1 MVDEAPILVV
11 AGLGNPGLRY
21 ARTWHNLGYM
31 ALDFWA
37 ESKNLSFKPGRGD
50 YTYLEYRKSAGVIT
64 FLKPTSFMN
73 LSGVPVG
80 QFTRFRKFQ
89 PENVLIVCDDVALP
103 LGVMRIR
110 KTGSSGG
117 HKGLDSIIAN
127 LSSESVRRLRLGIF
141 TEGWLGEL
149 SDYVLARIPEQL
161 EDSVRT
167 ILNNCVD
174 AIDCIINEGVT
185 RAMNRFNRNLLDDEQ
200 EPGNE
205 EGGDN
210 IK

>member
-1 MVDEAPILVV
+1 MVDETPILVV

-37 ESKNLSFKPGRGD
+37 ESKNLTFRPGRGD
-50 YTYLEYRKSAGVIT
+50 YTYLEHRTSAGVIT

-80 QFTRFRKFQ
+80 QITRYRKYQ

-103 LGVMRIR
+103 LGVIRIR

-117 HKGLDSIIAN
+117 HKGLDSIIADLN
-127 LSSESVRRLRLGIF
+127 SESVPRLRLGIF
-141 TEGWLGEL
+141 TEGWRGEL

-161 EDSVRT
+161 EDPVRM
-167 ILNNCVD
+167 ILNNCVE
-174 AIDCIINEGVT
+174 AINCIIHEGVS
-185 RAMNRFNRNLLDDEQ
+185 RAMNRFNRNLLTNEQ
-200 EPGNE
+200 EPGND
-205 EGGDN
+205 EGGD
-210 IK
+210 KQ